1 MPKRVREK
9 YKANPC
15 ALFDPSS
22 GAHIVPDPTKQYGDE
37 EPLVLSAPWYF
48 VDEGQAEDTEVASVA
63 IADVQAE
70 IEQATAAP
78 SEKRPTRRRLPKGRS
93 DS

>member
-1 MPKRVREK
+1 MPLRVREK

-15 ALFDPSS
+15 ALYDPRS
-22 GAHIVPDPTKQYGDE
+22 GAHIVPDPTKQYADDD
-37 EPLVLSAPWYF
+37 PLVLSSAWYF
-48 VDEGQAEDTEVASVA
+48 IAEGEEEPETPESVA

-78 SEKRPTRRRLPKGRS
+78 GEKRAVRRTRRT
-93 DS
+93 